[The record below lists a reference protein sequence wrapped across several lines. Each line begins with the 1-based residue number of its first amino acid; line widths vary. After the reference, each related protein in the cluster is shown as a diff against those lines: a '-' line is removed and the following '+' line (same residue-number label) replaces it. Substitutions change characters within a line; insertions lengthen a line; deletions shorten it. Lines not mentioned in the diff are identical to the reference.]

1 MAVTTLD
8 GLVGALAAASSHGYM
23 KSNFTARAVGSYM
36 SMWKV
41 VGLPGAGATPTTGN
55 GSIPDD
61 TTAGA
66 FLFTNAAGAANNY
79 LGYISASCSTVGTL
93 TLYDRV
99 FHNSGLSATATTNQA
114 ITTAA
119 LTRYTT
125 GAGVMPWFECYTVM
139 GSASAATLNFTY
151 TDDAGNTGQA
161 GTWAKPAVAPAA
173 NEMFPLP
180 LLAGDQGIRAIT
192 GYSWS
197 VTQTS
202 GDWGFTFMKP
212 IVTIPLPQVNAG
224 VVYDAF
230 SSGLTEITDDA
241 CLAMVMLCGVT
252 AMGSIQGDM
261 RIAKG

>member
-1 MAVTTLD
+1 MAVTNLD
-8 GLVGALAAASSHGYM
+8 TAAGALAAASSHPYM
-23 KSNFTARAVGSYM
+23 KSAFTARAVS
-36 SMWKV
+36 SFHSLWKI
-41 VGLPGAGATPTTGN
+41 VGLPGAGATPPTGN
-55 GSIPDD
+55 GAIPDD

-66 FLFTNAAGAANNY
+66 FLFANAAGAANNY
-79 LGYISASCSTVGTL
+79 LGYIAASCSTVGTL

-99 FHNSGLSATATTNQA
+99 YHGSGLSATATTNQA
-114 ITTAA
+114 ITTSA

-161 GTWAKPAVAPAA
+161 GTWSKPAVAPGA

-180 LLAGDQGIRAIT
+180 LLAGDQGVRAIT

-197 VTQTS
+197 ATQTS

-212 IVTIPLPQVNAG
+212 IVTVPLPQVNAG
-224 VVYDAF
+224 VTYDMF
-230 SSGLTEITDDA
+230 SSALTEIADDA
-241 CLAMVMLCGVT
+241 CLAFVMLCGAT
-252 AMGSIQGDM
+252 SMGSIQGDM